1 MVPVMCKREQVKE
14 RAEENKEFRAGQNGK
29 IVMRMLIKEWQIP
42 VDCIFINSYL

>member
-14 RAEENKEFRAGQNGK
+14 RAEEDKEFMAGQNGK